1 MEDFDKDGKLKV
13 LKTITHTSVI
23 KKCYFMENKPYDNL
37 LYLTHSHDGS
47 TIHGGQ
53 FPFEHFPGLLY
64 LNEKVLSFFPL
75 PSFDGK

>member
-1 MEDFDKDGKLKV
+1 
-13 LKTITHTSVI
+13 
-23 KKCYFMENKPYDNL
+23 MENKPYDNL

-64 LNEKVLSFFPL
+64 LSEKVLSFFPL